1 VNLVFTPAA
10 SYSRAVATTVATE
23 TPGTSRA
30 RLFFLVAVALGLL
43 LVVAAALPGHA
54 LRPALVHE
62 VVVVHRIDLALVGV
76 SIVVI
81 VGTLYL
87 LAG

>member
-1 VNLVFTPAA
+1 VSIAFTPAA
-10 SYSRAVATTVATE
+10 SYSTAVATTVAT
-23 TPGTSRA
+23 GTSGPSRA
-30 RLFFLVAVALGLL
+30 HLFFLVAVALGLL
-43 LVVAAALPGHA
+43 LVLAAALPGHA

-62 VVVVHRIDLALVGV
+62 VVVVHRIDLVLVGV